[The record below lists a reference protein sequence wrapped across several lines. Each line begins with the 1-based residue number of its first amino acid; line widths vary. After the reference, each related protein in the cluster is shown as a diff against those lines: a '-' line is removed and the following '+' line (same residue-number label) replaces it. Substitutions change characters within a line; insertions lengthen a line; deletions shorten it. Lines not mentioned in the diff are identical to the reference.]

1 MRKDLGKKLIFTPL
15 PVLIIGTYDKD
26 GNPNAMNAAWGIQ
39 SDYEEVT
46 ITLSEHKTTK
56 NLRETGAFTVSFATK
71 DTITISD
78 YFGIATGNKE
88 NKIEKSKVKIEKSKY
103 VNAPIIL
110 DYPLTLE
117 CKVKSFEGEKLIGDV
132 INISVDEKYLKNGKI
147 DYDKLGIVTFDSVD
161 NTYRIIGESVAKAF
175 SEGLKIK

>member
-78 YFGIATGNKE
+78 YFGIASGNKE

-161 NTYRIIGESVAKAF
+161 NTYRIIGDEVAKAF

>member
-78 YFGIATGNKE
+78 YFGVATCNKE

-117 CKVKSFEGEKLIGDV
+117 CKVKSFEGEKLIGEV
-132 INISVDEKYLKNGKI
+132 MNISVDEKYLKNGKI

-161 NTYRIIGESVAKAF
+161 NTYRIIGEEVAKAF

>member
-26 GNPNAMNAAWGIQ
+26 GKANAMNAAWGIQ

-78 YFGIATGNKE
+78 
-88 NKIEKSKVKIEKSKY
+88 
-103 VNAPIIL
+103 P
-110 DYPLTLE
+110 
-117 CKVKSFEGEKLIGDV
+117 
-132 INISVDEKYLKNGKI
+132 
-147 DYDKLGIVTFDSVD
+147 
-161 NTYRIIGESVAKAF
+161 
-175 SEGLKIK
+175 

>member
-78 YFGIATGNKE
+78 YFGVATGNKE
-88 NKIEKSKVKIEKSKY
+88 NKIEKSKVKIEKSKF

-117 CKVKSFEGEKLIGDV
+117 CKVKSFEGEKLIGEV
-132 INISVDEKYLKNGKI
+132 MNISVDEKYLKNGKI

-161 NTYRIIGESVAKAF
+161 NTYRIIGESIAKAF

>member
-26 GNPNAMNAAWGIQ
+26 GKANAMNAAWGIQ

-78 YFGIATGNKE
+78 YFGITSGNKE
-88 NKIEKSKVKIEKSKY
+88 DKIAKSGVKIEKSKF

-132 INISVDEKYLKNGKI
+132 INISVDEKYLKDGKI
-147 DYDKLGIVTFDSVD
+147 DYDKLGIVAFNSVD
-161 NTYRIIGESVAKAF
+161 NTYRIIGEEVAKAF
-175 SEGLKIK
+175 SEGLKLK

>member
-78 YFGIATGNKE
+78 YFGIASGNKE

>member
-78 YFGIATGNKE
+78 YFGIASGNKE

-132 INISVDEKYLKNGKI
+132 INISVDEKYLKDGKI